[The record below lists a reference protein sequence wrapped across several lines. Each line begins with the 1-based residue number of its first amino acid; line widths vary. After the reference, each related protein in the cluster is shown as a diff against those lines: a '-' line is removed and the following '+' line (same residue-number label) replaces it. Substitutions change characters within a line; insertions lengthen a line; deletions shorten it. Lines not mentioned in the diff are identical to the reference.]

1 MYLARL
7 FLVSFSPCETTRV
20 YRKNT
25 SDRFVIV
32 STNVSR
38 DVAFLRALRSTPCTR
53 YDGNAIRRSSR
64 ITRSRVSQERQFLR
78 KPTERRAKKQV
89 NYAKHDE
96 FLGNRK
102 LNGDFRVLRVAAC
115 ETRDCSTHAWKRAS

>member
-7 FLVSFSPCETTRV
+7 FPCFFFSVRDDARLSEERVRSFRYRLDERQPRRSVSPRV
-20 YRKNT
+20 TIHALYRIRWK
-25 SDRFVIV
+25 
-32 STNVSR
+32 R
-38 DVAFLRALRSTPCTR
+38 D
-53 YDGNAIRRSSR
+53 RRSSR

-89 NYAKHDE
+89 NYAKYDE

-102 LNGDFRVLRVAAC
+102 LNGHFRMLRVAAC
-115 ETRDCSTHAWKRAS
+115 KTRDCSTHAWKRAS